1 MSGERVNQIDAALP
15 PAHVSAKEL
24 LDIRSLPLTVTAGG
38 LALNVEVA
46 LEYVVNWLAGR
57 GAVAIHNLM
66 EDAATAEISRCQIWQ
81 WRRNRVVFDTGRRV
95 DAEMIIRLLDAATE
109 RLADTW
115 ADIPG
120 GREYLADARNLLF
133 DLCTGNRFVDFL
145 ILHAYE
151 LLP

>member
-1 MSGERVNQIDAALP
+1 MNQLDSSLP
-15 PAHVSAKEL
+15 PPHVSAKKL

-46 LEYVVNWLAGR
+46 LEYVVNWLAGA
-57 GAVAIHNLM
+57 GAVAIKNLM
-66 EDAATAEISRCQIWQ
+66 EDAATAEISRSQLWQ
-81 WRRNRVVFDTGRRV
+81 WRRNRVVLDDTRRRV
-95 DAEMIIRLLDAATE
+95 DAEMITRLLDAATE

-115 ADIPG
+115 ADTPG

-145 ILHAYE
+145 TLPAYE